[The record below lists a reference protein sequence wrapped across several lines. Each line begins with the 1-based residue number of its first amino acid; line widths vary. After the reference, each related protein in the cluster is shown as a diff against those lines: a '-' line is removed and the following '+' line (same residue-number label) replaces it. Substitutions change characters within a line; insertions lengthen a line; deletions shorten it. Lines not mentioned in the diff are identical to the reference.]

1 MLGREKMR
9 EIAER
14 VLSLSTADQTEVMIM
29 SEDSGLTRFANS
41 YIHQNVA
48 ERNVGLRVRT
58 VVGRRI
64 GVASSNDPSQ
74 EALERVV

>member
-1 MLGREKMR
+1 MLGRKKMR
-9 EIAER
+9 EIARR
-14 VLSLSTADQTEVMIM
+14 VLSLSAADQTEVIIM

-58 VVGRRI
+58 VVAFLYSCPNWPFLI
-64 GVASSNDPSQ
+64 W
-74 EALERVV
+74 